1 MYFQDQL
8 YQLVQATYPVSDK
21 SFAALAAPW
30 QEVVAKRKQLLTRVD
45 EVEKYLYFVLEG
57 VQRAYFEHNEREATL
72 VFSYAPSFS
81 GVLDSFFTQT
91 PSRFYLET
99 LTASRLMRIHY
110 NDLMQIME
118 TQPEIERWVRVAL
131 SQVLKGTLERQV
143 ELLSFSAEE
152 KFRALLKRSPHVLNL
167 IPQKYL
173 ASYIGI
179 DETTFSK
186 MISSIRL

>member
-1 MYFQDQL
+1 VEFQEQL
-8 YQLVQATYPVSDK
+8 YKLVQATRPVSDEA
-21 SFAALAAPW
+21 FNALAASW
-30 QEVVAKRKQLLTRVD
+30 QPVSVKRKQLLTRTG
-45 EVEKYLYFVLEG
+45 EVEKWLYFVLDG
-57 VQRAYFEHNEREATL
+57 VQRAFYEHNGKEATL

-91 PSRFYLET
+91 PSRFHLET
-99 LTASRLMRIHY
+99 LTASKLMKIHY
-110 NDLMQIME
+110 NDLNQLME

-131 SQVLKGTLERQV
+131 SHVLAGTLERQV

>member
-1 MYFQDQL
+1 MEFQEQL
-8 YQLVQATYPVSDK
+8 YKLVQATHPVSDEA
-21 SFAALAAPW
+21 FNALAASW
-30 QEVVAKRKQLLTRVD
+30 QPVSIKRKQLLTRAG
-45 EVEKYLYFVLEG
+45 EVEKWLYFVLDG
-57 VQRAYFEHNEREATL
+57 VQRAFYEHNGKEATL

-91 PSRFYLET
+91 PSRFHLET
-99 LTASRLMRIHY
+99 LTASKLMKIHY
-110 NDLMQIME
+110 NDLNQLME
-118 TQPEIERWVRVAL
+118 TQPAIERWVRVAL
-131 SQVLKGTLERQV
+131 SHVLAGTLERQV

-152 KFRALLKRSPHVLNL
+152 KLRALLKRSPHVLNL

>member
-1 MYFQDQL
+1 
-8 YQLVQATYPVSDK
+8 
-21 SFAALAAPW
+21 
-30 QEVVAKRKQLLTRVD
+30 
-45 EVEKYLYFVLEG
+45 
-57 VQRAYFEHNEREATL
+57 
-72 VFSYAPSFS
+72 
-81 GVLDSFFTQT
+81 
-91 PSRFYLET
+91 
-99 LTASRLMRIHY
+99 MRIHHS
-110 NDLMQIME
+110 DLMQLME

-131 SQVLKGTLERQV
+131 SHVLTGTLERQV

>member
-1 MYFQDQL
+1 MEFQEQL
-8 YQLVQATYPVSDK
+8 YKLVQATHPVSDEAF
-21 SFAALAAPW
+21 SALAASW
-30 QEVVAKRKQLLTRVD
+30 QPISVKRKQLLTRVG
-45 EVEKYLYFVLEG
+45 ETEKWLYFVLDG
-57 VQRAYFEHNEREATL
+57 VQRAYFEHNGKEATL

-81 GVLDSFFTQT
+81 GILDSLFTQA
-91 PSRFYLET
+91 PSKFYLET
-99 LTASRLMRIHY
+99 LTANKLMRIHH
-110 NDLMQIME
+110 NDLIQLME

-131 SQVLKGTLERQV
+131 SHVLTGTLERQV
-143 ELLSFSAEE
+143 ELLSFSAKE

>member
-1 MYFQDQL
+1 VEFQEQL
-8 YQLVQATYPVSDK
+8 YKLVQATYPVSDEA
-21 SFAALAAPW
+21 FNALAASW
-30 QEVVAKRKQLLTRVD
+30 QPVSVKRKQLLTRTG
-45 EVEKYLYFVLEG
+45 EVEKWLYFVLDG
-57 VQRAYFEHNEREATL
+57 VQRAFYEHNGKEATL

-91 PSRFYLET
+91 PSRFHLET
-99 LTASRLMRIHY
+99 LTASKLMKIHY
-110 NDLMQIME
+110 NDLNQLME
-118 TQPEIERWVRVAL
+118 TQPEIERWVRVSL
-131 SQVLKGTLERQV
+131 SHVLAGTLERQV

>member
-1 MYFQDQL
+1 MEFQKQL
-8 YQLVQATYPVSDK
+8 YTLVQATHPISNEA
-21 SFAALAAPW
+21 FNALVESW
-30 QEVVAKRKQLLTRVD
+30 QPISVKRKQLLTRIG
-45 EVEKYLYFVLEG
+45 EPEKWLYFVLDG
-57 VQRAYFEHNEREATL
+57 VQRAFYEHKGKEATL

-99 LTASRLMRIHY
+99 LTASTLMKIHY
-110 NDLMQIME
+110 KDLNQLME

-131 SQVLKGTLERQV
+131 SDVLAGTLERQV

>member
-91 PSRFYLET
+91 PSRFCLET

-110 NDLMQIME
+110 NDLMQLME